1 MSGVVRG
8 KGPSVGSVQVEEHAD
23 EEEEEEGD
31 GVEEEDVGDVGD
43 VGGGEEGHL
52 FFGGAHEEE
61 AGCVEELWGEGEVLV
76 GWFWRGGGGSG
87 KRTKGVRYWKLLVS
101 SASVSEMEF

>member
-1 MSGVVRG
+1 M
-8 KGPSVGSVQVEEHAD
+8 EEHAD

-61 AGCVEELWGEGEVLV
+61 AGCVEELYTKVLV
-76 GWFWRGGGGSG
+76 GR
-87 KRTKGVRYWKLLVS
+87 
-101 SASVSEMEF
+101 

>member
-1 MSGVVRG
+1 M
-8 KGPSVGSVQVEEHAD
+8 EEDAD

-43 VGGGEEGHL
+43 VDGGEEVHL

-61 AGCVEELWGEGEVLV
+61 AGCVEEL
-76 GWFWRGGGGSG
+76 
-87 KRTKGVRYWKLLVS
+87 
-101 SASVSEMEF
+101 

>member
-1 MSGVVRG
+1 MPIPVIIIQRTICEIFCLVGGVER
-8 KGPSVGSVQVEEHAD
+8 PSVGSVKVEEHAD

-52 FFGGAHEEE
+52 FFGGAHEQE
-61 AGCVEELWGEGEVLV
+61 AGCVEELYNRVLV
-76 GWFWRGGGGSG
+76 GRW
-87 KRTKGVRYWKLLVS
+87 V
-101 SASVSEMEF
+101 

>member
-1 MSGVVRG
+1 MAIRIPIIQASTIGEGFGLFVRVE
-8 KGPSVGSVQVEEHAD
+8 GPGVGSVEVEEHAD

-61 AGCVEELWGEGEVLV
+61 AGCVEEL
-76 GWFWRGGGGSG
+76 
-87 KRTKGVRYWKLLVS
+87 
-101 SASVSEMEF
+101 